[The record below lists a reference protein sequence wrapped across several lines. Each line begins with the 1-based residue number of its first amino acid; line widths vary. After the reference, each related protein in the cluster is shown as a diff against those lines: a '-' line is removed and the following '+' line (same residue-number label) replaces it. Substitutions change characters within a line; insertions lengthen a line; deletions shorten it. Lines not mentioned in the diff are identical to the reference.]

1 VDNHR
6 ICGTPDYYVQQLFS
20 RHRGDVVLPVAVEN
34 PAASNLFVSAVR
46 DIQSNEIILKVVNA
60 GRLPASAVVLMKDL
74 PPSSHKAQATILTSA
89 NAADENSLDQP
100 RKVAPVTLSIGKV
113 KSKFHYTF
121 RPNSLTVLQIGSE
134 RD

>member
-1 VDNHR
+1 M
-6 ICGTPDYYVQQLFS
+6 L
-20 RHRGDVVLPVAVEN
+20 AVEN